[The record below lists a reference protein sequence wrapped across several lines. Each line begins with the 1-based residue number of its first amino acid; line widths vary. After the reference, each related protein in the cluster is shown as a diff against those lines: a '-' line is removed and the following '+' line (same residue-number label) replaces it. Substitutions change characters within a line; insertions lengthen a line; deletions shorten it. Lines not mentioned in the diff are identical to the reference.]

1 MLGAIQM
8 PTWLVDFWTVYGEMI
23 TPVLV
28 TLVTAMLTAL
38 ALKIRSDAKVN
49 ATKADLQLEALRN
62 VANRE
67 DNKPELNAMKGEI
80 ETLKQSNVYLAE
92 IINLAFQNTNLSPE
106 IKANL
111 ASLYNKMTYGS
122 ESELIKSL
130 EADKQKLEAQLEVL
144 KQQLSTPVTTTV
156 VQEDK
161 RERTRR

>member
-49 ATKADLQLEALRN
+49 ATKADLQLEALKN

-67 DNKPELNAMKGEI
+67 DNKPELNALKE
-80 ETLKQSNVYLAE
+80 EVDSLKQSNVYLAE

-122 ESELIKSL
+122 ESELIKQL
-130 EADKQKLEAQLEVL
+130 EEDKQKLEEQIEIL
-144 KQQLSTPVTTTV
+144 KQQTAAPTV
-156 VQEDK
+156 AVVEEDK

>member
-67 DNKPELNAMKGEI
+67 DNKPELEALKTEVNE
-80 ETLKQSNVYLAE
+80 LKQSNVYLAE
-92 IINLAFQNTNLSPE
+92 IVNLAFQNTNLSPE

-122 ESELIKSL
+122 ESELIKQL
-130 EADKQKLEAQLEVL
+130 EEDKQKLEEQLTVL
-144 KQQLSTPVTTTV
+144 KQQLSTPTTLSV
-156 VQEDK
+156 VKEDK

>member
-67 DNKPELNAMKGEI
+67 DNKPELNAMKEEI

-122 ESELIKSL
+122 ESELIKTL

-144 KQQLSTPVTTTV
+144 KQQLSTPVATTV